1 MKYLLC
7 AFCLVISMSNSRAAL
22 QTLTLDNSITN
33 VSSSISI
40 TAQQTI
46 EFKGFIGSVYGGSI
60 IYNINGL
67 SITSSIPGLQYD
79 VTTKQ
84 LFAGPGS
91 VQILGSTP
99 PQQGQI
105 AVTSDIEPSP
115 FPPDKTLT
123 LGAYSGNV
131 TVTMQESTDLVNW
144 TTAQN
149 GATYTNSP
157 TAAFFRI
164 QMVQNP

>member
-1 MKYLLC
+1 MKYFLSAL
-7 AFCLVISMSNSRAAL
+7 CLVIFASNSRAEL
-22 QTLTLDNSITN
+22 QTLTLDSSVTN
-33 VSSSISI
+33 VSATIQI

-46 EFKGFIGSVYGGSI
+46 EFKSYIGGVQSGQI

-67 SITSSIPGLQYD
+67 VMTNTIPGLM
-79 VTTKQ
+79 TTPT
-84 LFAGPGS
+84 LPTIFAGPGS
-91 VQILGSTP
+91 VQILAP
-99 PQQGQI
+99 DAYQQGQI
-105 AVTSDIEPSP
+105 AVTFDIESSP
-115 FPPDKTLT
+115 FPPGRTLT

-157 TAAFFRI
+157 SAAFFRI
-164 QMVQNP
+164 QMTQQ